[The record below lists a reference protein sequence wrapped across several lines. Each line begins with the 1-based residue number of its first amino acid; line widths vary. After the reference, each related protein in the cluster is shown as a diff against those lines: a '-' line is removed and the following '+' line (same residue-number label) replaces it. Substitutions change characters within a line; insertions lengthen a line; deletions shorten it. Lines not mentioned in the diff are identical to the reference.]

1 MTCDAVLMV
10 YVYIFVCVFVHVYV
24 CVYDREREK
33 ETVYAMQKCSFNSS
47 SNSEMAV
54 IYMSLVMHTILSF
67 AL

>member
-1 MTCDAVLMV
+1 MSL
-10 YVYIFVCVFVHVYV
+10 CVFVRVYV
-24 CVYDREREK
+24 CVYEREREK

>member
-1 MTCDAVLMV
+1 MSLCVSL
-10 YVYIFVCVFVHVYV
+10 CVFMCV
-24 CVYDREREK
+24 CMIEREK